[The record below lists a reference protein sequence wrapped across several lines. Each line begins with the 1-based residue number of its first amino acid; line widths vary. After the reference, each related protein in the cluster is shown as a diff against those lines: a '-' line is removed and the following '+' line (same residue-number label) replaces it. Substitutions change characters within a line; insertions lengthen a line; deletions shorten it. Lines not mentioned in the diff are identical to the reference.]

1 MMQCILFSVVIVDF
15 GQDVYTFNEN
25 DGYGTVEVTINR
37 NIAQDLLVGVIGG
50 LFIHY
55 SGNYTYYFLHY
66 SIGPD
71 PNQPYIEISGANV
84 SEDAQFTFEGSLSY
98 TIRFPLINDTIGLED
113 IENYTL
119 ILGNPRPTRNV
130 ELGNT
135 EIDIVDDD
143 GTYVIYIMN
152 EHN

>member
-1 MMQCILFSVVIVDF
+1 MMHCILFSVVIVDF